1 MAAGTGQGPTSEA
14 SQLENLKAV
23 SRMVPGGH
31 SWPFPTTIH
40 QPHRLCL
47 TLVQDRP
54 GLKGRIASGSR
65 EASQGAAQTSG
76 LSFHII
82 PVANPLCRG
91 LWHVHPGDCPLSHSL
106 GAALSPLLIHSGPRS
121 AACCQAHVN
130 VHGSLT

>member
-1 MAAGTGQGPTSEA
+1 MATGRGQGLKSEA

-23 SRMVPGGH
+23 TRMVPGGH

-65 EASQGAAQTSG
+65 QASQGAAQTSG
-76 LSFHII
+76 LSFHIWRS
-82 PVANPLCRG
+82 A
-91 LWHVHPGDCPLSHSL
+91 SF
-106 GAALSPLLIHSGPRS
+106 LSPIPSAEGYGMSIPRTVP
-121 AACCQAHVN
+121 C
-130 VHGSLT
+130 LTAWEQP